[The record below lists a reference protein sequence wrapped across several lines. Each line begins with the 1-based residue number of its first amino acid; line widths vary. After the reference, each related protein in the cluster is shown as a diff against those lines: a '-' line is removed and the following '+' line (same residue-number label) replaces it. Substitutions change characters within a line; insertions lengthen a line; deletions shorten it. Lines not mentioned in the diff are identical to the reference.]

1 MRSLKPLGFQINLLL
16 TIKIIKLVF
25 LQPPMVEERITLGDV
40 DEDRFDRA
48 RRIDWLDMNSIA
60 KAKVLMV
67 GAGAIGNEVGKN
79 LVLSGFKDIT
89 IVDMDS
95 IVHSNLARCLFFSD
109 NDAIEGK
116 FKSTIV
122 ANGMSAIDTSVKI
135 KPIIGTIQEQGEEF
149 IRQFD
154 IVMGCLDNVL
164 ARLHVNSQC
173 CFHEVPYIDGAMD
186 GFNGK
191 VQVIVPNAG
200 PCLECGMNDSH
211 AKIVEQRFSCTGNDI
226 SLFLP
231 KIGAEI
237 TTTSIVGA
245 MMVREALKLA
255 SGKPEFCISNVVYYS
270 GQRNSID
277 ELEIPIREN
286 CPNHNLER

>member
-1 MRSLKPLGFQINLLL
+1 M
-16 TIKIIKLVF
+16 
-25 LQPPMVEERITLGDV
+25 EEECLAPGDV
-40 DEDRFDRA
+40 DEDKFDRA
-48 RRIDWLDMNSIA
+48 RRIGWLDIDAIS
-60 KAKVLMV
+60 KARVLMV

-89 IVDMDS
+89 VVDMDS
-95 IVHSNLARCLFFSD
+95 VVHSNLARCLFFSD

-116 FKSTIV
+116 FKAKIV
-122 ANGMSAIDTSVKI
+122 ANGMSTLDLDVKVT
-135 KPIIGTIQEQGEEF
+135 PIVGTIQDQGEEF
-149 IRQFD
+149 IKKFD
-154 IVMGCLDNVL
+154 VVFGCLDNVL

-173 CFHEVPYIDGAMD
+173 CFHNVPYVDGAMD

-191 VQVIVPNAG
+191 VQVIIPGKG

-245 MMVREALKLA
+245 MMIREALKLA
-255 SGKPEFCISNVVYYS
+255 SGKPELCINNVMYYS
-270 GQRNSID
+270 GERNTLD
-277 ELEIPIREN
+277 ELEISIRED
-286 CPNHNLER
+286 CPNHKFG